1 MSERKR
7 SNTSIIRKVQNTDFS
22 MLSEQPMDVAFSLGR
37 NHLAKFLKS
46 AEIWGMSESFFVSA
60 MLVGALKM
68 HQEEEYPI
76 LSDNDT
82 FVDIPFT
89 PSLKKAYQIYDY
101 EMRNWLHYFYQKEN
115 LGNPYQN
122 KTAVK
127 NGNVFLVPSKMT
139 NRKIEEYLLPKHSFL
154 EFSELNRTEDEL
166 IERFFNTL
174 FMGVFYREN
183 KNEIDIPSKMSVST
197 FSKYEQDFLEN
208 KSVSEKTLRI
218 YITKNSLPII
228 NFMGDKFCN
237 CGRVMGNVEI
247 LEKIVFICLSYEL
260 DSFRDYILGN
270 CYIKLHRLFSPKPSF
285 VKTIKLGSDED
296 IEDDDSSSFSNIEK
310 KEFQDKPEKTIS
322 DKLEDKIYEIE
333 GVAYKINSDYI
344 SGENLIPKR
353 YGKTSYYSKYTDVV
367 LFIKNGF
374 YEDLKK
380 SLKRYNEK
388 NHLDIS
394 LLQYVSLLCKNFDK
408 KGTIFHNEKPSETLI
423 KLPYVLNV
431 LPSEESMDIEE
442 SKVKKYLN
450 IQPFVNNE
458 LSELINRYGKEN
470 ITDIALENLYNLV
483 VPDEDKKLYYY
494 YGSFDKSINQNT
506 RHSALA
512 IPLVRNLFSKYI
524 IIEPEDEPNLD
535 ASIVRF
541 ALYLLSVMYKEFVN
555 E

>member
-380 SLKRYNEK
+380 SLKRFIWIY
-388 NHLDIS
+388 HYYSTFLF
-394 LLQYVSLLCKNFDK
+394 YVK
-408 KGTIFHNEKPSETLI
+408 TLI
-423 KLPYVLNV
+423 KR
-431 LPSEESMDIEE
+431 EQFFIM
-442 SKVKKYLN
+442 
-450 IQPFVNNE
+450 
-458 LSELINRYGKEN
+458 
-470 ITDIALENLYNLV
+470 
-483 VPDEDKKLYYY
+483 
-494 YGSFDKSINQNT
+494 KSHQ
-506 RHSALA
+506 RL
-512 IPLVRNLFSKYI
+512 
-524 IIEPEDEPNLD
+524 
-535 ASIVRF
+535 
-541 ALYLLSVMYKEFVN
+541 
-555 E
+555 